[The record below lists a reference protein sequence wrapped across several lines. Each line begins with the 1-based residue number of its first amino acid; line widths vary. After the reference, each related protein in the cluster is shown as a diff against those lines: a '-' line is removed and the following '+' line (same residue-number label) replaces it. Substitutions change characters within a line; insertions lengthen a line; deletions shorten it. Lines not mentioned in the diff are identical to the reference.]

1 MNLTLF
7 VTSNCTCCRE
17 VESQLEKL
25 LKNRDDVHLLIE
37 DIREVSSAGM
47 IIVPALFIGEELFS
61 YGDLNEEKLLARID
75 LLESKS

>member
-7 VTSNCTCCRE
+7 VTSNCTSCRE